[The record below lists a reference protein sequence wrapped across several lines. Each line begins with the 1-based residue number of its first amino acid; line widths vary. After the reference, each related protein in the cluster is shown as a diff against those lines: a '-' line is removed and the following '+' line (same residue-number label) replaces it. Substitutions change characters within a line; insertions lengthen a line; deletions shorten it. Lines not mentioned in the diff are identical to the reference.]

1 LKRIPV
7 LLALSAAPLLALCVS
22 ALADD
27 AGIHECKDANGETVY
42 QDEPCVEPVPAPAK
56 PKVASKSKTASKPAK
71 GTKATTKTTTTQT
84 TTAKT
89 TTVKATAPPRLQM
102 IPKPLVV
109 APPPKPRR
117 FEPAATGRSG
127 DARWATP
134 EKTLQTFVDA
144 VAAGDR
150 DLVLSCLTS
159 EALADLGPDPPDVP
173 LDRLQATV
181 GSFTGFVA
189 EGDLGPFWS
198 IRAQRGAQRPKWIF
212 FQRTG
217 SGEWKIGVF

>member
-1 LKRIPV
+1 MRSSGNPHDYDVAIVGAGPIG
-7 LLALSAAPLLALCVS
+7 SAA
-22 ALADD
+22 ALAF
-27 AGIHECKDANGETVY
+27 
-42 QDEPCVEPVPAPAK
+42 AK
-56 PKVASKSKTASKPAK
+56 R
-71 GTKATTKTTTTQT
+71 G
-84 TTAKT
+84 AKT
-89 TTVKATAPPRLQM
+89 IVFEANPGASRRLAGEWLHPPGVEVLGRLG
-102 IPKPLVV
+102 IDV
-109 APPPKPRR
+109 AG
-117 FEPAATGRSG
+117 E
-127 DARWATP
+127 
-134 EKTLQTFVDA
+134 
-144 VAAGDR
+144 AAGDR

-173 LDRLQATV
+173 LDRLQQTV

>member
-1 LKRIPV
+1 LKRILV
-7 LLALSAAPLLALCVS
+7 LLVFSVVPLLAVWAS
-22 ALADD
+22 ARADE

-42 QDEPCVEPVPAPAK
+42 QDEPCIEPLPAPAK
-56 PKVASKSKTASKPAK
+56 PKVASKSKTASKPPK

-89 TTVKATAPPRLQM
+89 TAAPKLQM

-117 FEPAATGRSG
+117 FEPAPTGRSA
-127 DARWATP
+127 DARWSTP

-173 LDRLQATV
+173 LDRLQQTV